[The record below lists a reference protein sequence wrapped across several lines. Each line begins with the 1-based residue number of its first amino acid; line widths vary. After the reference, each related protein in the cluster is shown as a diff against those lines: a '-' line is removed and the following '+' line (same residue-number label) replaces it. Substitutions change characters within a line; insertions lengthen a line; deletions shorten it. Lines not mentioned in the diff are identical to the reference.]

1 MRKASLPPRLPTW
14 TMASDDEREEMRTG
28 ARRRA
33 ESLDRRLN
41 AFVSIDAG
49 SPHASGALGG
59 LPYAAK
65 DMFRSLA
72 HEPTCGFAAAGDTGI
87 VGTCDLF
94 RRLDAAGA
102 DFVGFTNMPALA
114 YEPSGWNA
122 ARGRVR
128 NPWNPQF
135 ISGGSSSGSAAAV
148 ASGSVIAA
156 VGSDSGGSLRIP
168 AHACGVS
175 AWKPTW
181 GLVSTSGAM
190 ALAPTL
196 DTVGLIA
203 RSAADLDTLA
213 GHMAQLPPAAR
224 IHRAA
229 VLNEVVAECELSVRR
244 AIEDGLAALAGC
256 HVTLTGADGTAA
268 IDTIDRHALVVMQGE
283 AARLHHARLDKL
295 ACDESL
301 RRRVAKG
308 LGIDAQ
314 TLDAS
319 RQARP
324 TLAADFIA
332 HVLRGADAAVLPV
345 MTIRTPEAEEC
356 DPASERFST
365 KILYTLSR
373 WTRFVNMLGF
383 PAIALPVGF
392 DDRAMPVALQIV
404 GCPGSDLALL
414 DLGRRMQATT
424 DWHARLPTGIVD
436 LAELAGSR

>member
-1 MRKASLPPRLPTW
+1 LASRLPDW
-14 TMASDDEREEMRTG
+14 TMASNAERQQMRTG

-33 ESLDRRLN
+33 ASLDARLN

-59 LPYAAK
+59 LPYAVK
-65 DMFRSLA
+65 DVFRTTA

-87 VGTCDLF
+87 VGACDLLG
-94 RRLDAAGA
+94 RLDAAGA

-128 NPWNPQF
+128 NPWNPLF

-148 ASGSVIAA
+148 ASGSVVAA
-156 VGSDSGGSLRIP
+156 LGSDTGGSLRIP

-196 DTVGLIA
+196 DSVGLIA
-203 RSAADLDTLA
+203 RSAADLVTLA
-213 GHMAQLPPAAR
+213 GHMAELPAAGG
-224 IHRAA
+224 IHRAV
-229 VLNEVVAECELSVRR
+229 VLNHAVAECEPSVRQ

-256 HVTLTGADGTAA
+256 HVTLTGVDGVAA
-268 IDTIDRHALVVMQGE
+268 IDTIDQHALVVMQGE
-283 AARLHHARLDKL
+283 AARVHHACVDNP
-295 ACDESL
+295 ACDQNL
-301 RRRVAKG
+301 RRRLAKG
-308 LGIDAQ
+308 LEIDAR
-314 TLDAS
+314 TLDTS

-345 MTIRTPEAEEC
+345 MTIRTPEADEC
-356 DPASERFST
+356 DPASERFSA
-365 KILYTLSR
+365 KILYALSR

-414 DLGRRMQATT
+414 DLGQRMQATT
-424 DWHARLPTGIVD
+424 DWHARVPTGILD

>member
-1 MRKASLPPRLPTW
+1 LAT
-14 TMASDDEREEMRTG
+14 DDEREKMRTG

-33 ESLDRRLN
+33 KALDARLN

-49 SPHASGALGG
+49 SPRASGALGG

-65 DMFRSLA
+65 DMFRSLG

-87 VGTCDLF
+87 VGTSDLF
-94 RRLDAAGA
+94 GRLDAAGS

-148 ASGSVIAA
+148 ASGSVVAA
-156 VGSDSGGSLRIP
+156 IGSDTGGSLRIP

-203 RSAADLDTLA
+203 RSAADLVTLA
-213 GHMAQLPPAAR
+213 GNMAQLPPAGE

-229 VLNEVVAECELSVRR
+229 VLKEVVVECEPSVRR

-256 HVTLTGADGTAA
+256 HVTLTGVDARAV

-283 AARLHHARLDKL
+283 AARLHHAHLDKL
-295 ACDESL
+295 ASDQSL

-308 LGIDAQ
+308 LEIDAWA
-314 TLDAS
+314 LDES
-319 RQARP
+319 RQARA

-332 HVLRGADAAVLPV
+332 HVLRGAEAAVLPV
-345 MTIRTPEAEEC
+345 MTIRTPEADEC
-356 DPASERFST
+356 DPASERFSA
-365 KILYTLSR
+365 KILYALSR

-392 DDRAMPVALQIV
+392 DNRAMPVALQII

-414 DLGRRMQATT
+414 DLGRRMQAITG
-424 DWHARLPTGIVD
+424 WHSRLPTGICD
-436 LAELAGSR
+436 LADSR